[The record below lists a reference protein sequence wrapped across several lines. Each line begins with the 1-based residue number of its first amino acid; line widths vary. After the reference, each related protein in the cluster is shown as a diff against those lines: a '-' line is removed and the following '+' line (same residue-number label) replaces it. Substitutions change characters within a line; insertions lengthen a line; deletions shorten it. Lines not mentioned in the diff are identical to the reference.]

1 MQGPSR
7 PVRLAPI
14 PSAPALPGADGSG
27 IISAMSHLYRH
38 CAASARLSSLGL
50 FFVGLSTLG
59 LLSAG
64 CGQKGDLYLAEDD
77 PARAERDARGRIK
90 TFPFPDT
97 SKPWP
102 PAQSPTTDSASA
114 TPPEP
119 ARPADASP

>member
-1 MQGPSR
+1 
-7 PVRLAPI
+7 
-14 PSAPALPGADGSG
+14 
-27 IISAMSHLYRH
+27 MSHLHRH
-38 CAASARLSSLGL
+38 WVPFARLLPP
-50 FFVGLSTLG
+50 G
-59 LLSAG
+59 LLLFCLLLVDLSLAG

-77 PARAERDARGRIK
+77 PERAERDARGRVK